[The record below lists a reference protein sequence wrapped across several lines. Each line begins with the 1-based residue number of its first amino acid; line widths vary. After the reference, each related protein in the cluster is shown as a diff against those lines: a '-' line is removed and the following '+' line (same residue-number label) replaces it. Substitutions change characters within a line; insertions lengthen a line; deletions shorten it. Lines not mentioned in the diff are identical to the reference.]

1 MGRGL
6 ASSRAQRKGFD
17 RVLLYN
23 RLNKKPGSR
32 DHLLNFWLYLW
43 VQDEFGHGCRNVQ
56 VRAAPA
62 RKRSALSYL
71 SPDSTSFKGPSS
83 SRGDPDARRT
93 RRGVCAISCSER
105 T

>member
-1 MGRGL
+1 VRTGGL

-23 RLNKKPGSR
+23 RLNKKPGSQ

-56 VRAAPA
+56 VGMSRIKEVGHLSQALPA
-62 RKRSALSYL
+62 WKASGGGGR
-71 SPDSTSFKGPSS
+71 FG
-83 SRGDPDARRT
+83 RT
-93 RRGVCAISCSER
+93 KS
-105 T
+105 